1 MPRQAEQ
8 RQTDGTQR
16 AVRLQRRGEN
26 TFLLKFDLF
35 HFSLI
40 QTGETYAKFRSAVS

>member
-1 MPRQAEQ
+1 MTRQAEQ
-8 RQTDGTQR
+8 RQTDGART
-16 AVRLQRRGEN
+16 AVRLRERDGN